1 MSHRKNL
8 WLRAAVPATVLALAL
23 TACGGSDDD
32 ASDGA
37 DAQETEQSQEQ
48 DGDADGDAQEDDA
61 PAEDDAAQEPSS
73 GSFALGESA
82 GPAPYEYSDATAQL
96 EITVQKLE
104 QGDIADVEAA
114 GVFDAED
121 IAGQTPYY
129 LYVDYQHV
137 GGDELRYGRPGT
149 ELRTTLADGSYMPS
163 VIMIGDLGIP
173 GGCPASEE
181 PDTLAEGEG
190 FTDCDMFLV
199 PEGAEL
205 GETVWTGA
213 DDSEFTWKL
222 N

>member
-1 MSHRKNL
+1 MSHRKKL

-23 TACGGSDDD
+23 TACGGDDD

-37 DAQETEQSQEQ
+37 GAQETGQSQDQDQDQDAQE
-48 DGDADGDAQEDDA
+48 DA
-61 PAEDDAAQEPSS
+61 PAEDEASEEPSS
-73 GSFALGESA
+73 GSFALGETA

-121 IAGQTPYY
+121 IAGRTPYY

-137 GGDELRYGRPGT
+137 GGEELKYGRPGS
-149 ELRTTLADGSYMPS
+149 ELRTTLSDGSYVPS

-190 FTDCDMFLV
+190 FTDCDMFLI